1 MKTNENT
8 LCWDCMN
15 TKNKFVNWLKGA
27 TFTDTKPSGFNQHD
41 WQMVGIGYSIE
52 MYVYVPKG
60 KRWDLS
66 RALIYTCSWNISE
79 DRDL

>member
-1 MKTNENT
+1 
-8 LCWDCMN
+8 
-15 TKNKFVNWLKGA
+15 
-27 TFTDTKPSGFNQHD
+27 
-41 WQMVGIGYSIE
+41 MVGIGYSIE